1 MSFQVP
7 RMDERES
14 AAWLGLTAV
23 TQLLPAVLDAQLQRD
38 AGMTHF
44 EFTVLTALRL
54 APSSTLR
61 MTALAQSTNATLP
74 RLSHV
79 CSRLEKRGLIERRSS
94 SVDRRTTNV
103 RLRSAGRRELI
114 LATPGHIETAR
125 RIVIDALTPE
135 QLEVL
140 TQISATIRHNLAG
153 TERWGP
159 PNAPQHDES

>member
-1 MSFQVP
+1 MAFQVP
-7 RMDERES
+7 RMDARES

-23 TQLLPAVLDAQLQRD
+23 TQLLPAVLDAQLQRE

-54 APSSTLR
+54 APSSTLQ
-61 MTALAQSTNATLP
+61 MSALAESTNATLP

-79 CSRLEKRGLIERRSS
+79 CSRLEKRGLIERRTS
-94 SVDRRTTNV
+94 SVDRRATDV

-114 LATPGHIETAR
+114 RATPGHIETAR

-135 QLEVL
+135 QLEAL
-140 TQISATIRHNLAG
+140 TEISAVIRQNLVG

-159 PNAPQHDES
+159 SGALQHDEG